1 MIGRTLSHYK
11 LLEELGRGGVGVVY
25 RALDTTLGREVALKV
40 LGEAAGR
47 DPEQGRRLEQEARAA
62 ASLAHP
68 AVSVIY
74 EIDEADGVTFIAM
87 ELVRGRP
94 LAALVAGTPIEPE
107 RALDLA
113 IEVVEG
119 LVQAHARGIVHRD
132 LKPKN
137 VMLTDSGHVKIIDF
151 GLAKLAQPRP
161 PFESGADTPQWANT
175 DPGRIMGTAAYMS
188 PEQVRGTEVDARSD
202 LFAFGAM
209 LYEMLSGEPAFRRE
223 TGVET
228 LHAVLKEPAPRLAEK
243 GLGPSGPVLQ
253 RVLDRCLAKAADD
266 RYPSAGDLL
275 ADLREARR
283 RLAAASGSGEQAAHA
298 APAATR
304 AARKEPDAAR
314 APGAPLRVVIVDDEE
329 PARTVLR
336 EYLERASGLEIVGE
350 CRNGFEAVKA
360 VNDLAPD
367 LLFLDIQMPKLNG
380 FEVLELLGRD
390 VAVVFVTA
398 FDEHA
403 IKAFEVNAV
412 DYVLK
417 PVSAERVAS
426 ALERA
431 RKRLTP
437 RESVPVATLVAAARP
452 TGQYVSR
459 IVVRHGARV
468 HVIAPEKLDYAEAQ
482 DDYVSLHAE
491 GKEHLKQQT
500 LSDLEGSLDP
510 KHFVRIHRSYLLN
523 LDRLS
528 RIDSEGGEPK
538 AVVLTDGTRLPLSR
552 SGYGRLKG
560 LL

>member
-1 MIGRTLSHYK
+1 
-11 LLEELGRGGVGVVY
+11 
-25 RALDTTLGREVALKV
+25 
-40 LGEAAGR
+40 
-47 DPEQGRRLEQEARAA
+47 
-62 ASLAHP
+62 
-68 AVSVIY
+68 
-74 EIDEADGVTFIAM
+74 
-87 ELVRGRP
+87 
-94 LAALVAGTPIEPE
+94 
-107 RALDLA
+107 
-113 IEVVEG
+113 
-119 LVQAHARGIVHRD
+119 
-132 LKPKN
+132 
-137 VMLTDSGHVKIIDF
+137 
-151 GLAKLAQPRP
+151 
-161 PFESGADTPQWANT
+161 
-175 DPGRIMGTAAYMS
+175 GTAAYMS

-209 LYEMLSGEPAFRRE
+209 LYEMLSGEPAFRRDS
-223 TGVET
+223 GVET
-228 LHAVLKEPAPRLAEK
+228 LHAVLKEPAPRLSEK

-253 RVLDRCLAKAADD
+253 RVLDRCLAKVPAD
-266 RYPSAGDLL
+266 RYQSAGELL

-283 RLAAASGSGEQAAHA
+283 RLAAASGSGEVAAHA
-298 APAATR
+298 PAALR
-304 AARKEPDAAR
+304 AAREEPRAAP

-336 EYLERASGLEIVGE
+336 EYLERAGGLEIVGE
-350 CRNGFEAVKA
+350 CKNGFEAVKA

-417 PVSAERVAS
+417 PVSAERVAA

-431 RKRLTP
+431 RKRLAP
-437 RESVPVATLVAAARP
+437 RESVAVANLVAAARP

-459 IVVRHGARV
+459 IVVRQGARV

-491 GKEHLKQQT
+491 GKQHLKQQT

-510 KHFVRIHRSYLLN
+510 ARFVRIHRSYLLN

>member
-11 LLEELGRGGVGVVY
+11 VLEELGRGGVGVVY

-40 LGEAAGR
+40 LGAAAGR

-74 EIDEADGVTFIAM
+74 EIAEADGVTFIAM
-87 ELVRGRP
+87 ELVRGRA

-137 VMLTDSGHVKIIDF
+137 VMLTESGHVKIIDF

-209 LYEMLSGEPAFRRE
+209 LYEMLSGEPAFRRD

-228 LHAVLKEPAPRLAEK
+228 LHAVLKEPAPRLSEK

-253 RVLDRCLAKAADD
+253 RVLDRCLAKAPDD
-266 RYPSAGDLL
+266 RYPSASELL

-283 RLAAASGSGEQAAHA
+283 RLAAASSSGEQAAV
-298 APAATR
+298 
-304 AARKEPDAAR
+304 AAR
-314 APGAPLRVVIVDDEE
+314 APREESRTARAPDAPLRVVIVDDEE

-336 EYLERASGLEIVGE
+336 EYLERAGGLEIVGE
-350 CRNGFEAVKA
+350 CKNGFEAVKS

-417 PVSAERVAS
+417 PVSAERVAA

-437 RESVPVATLVAAARP
+437 RESVAVANLVAAARP
-452 TGQYVSR
+452 TGQFVSR

-468 HVIAPEKLDYAEAQ
+468 HVIVPEKLDYAEAQ

-510 KHFVRIHRSYLLN
+510 ARFVRIHRSYLLN